1 MFFFFAK
8 QETSGKYFSPDSDS
22 IRGEELATRW
32 SLAGFSFIN
41 NKCAFS
47 PLAGFFS
54 VVFLIY
60 KCASPNHRCLL
71 SVPASTPR
79 LSFSCVSAPITRDHG
94 FHFVQ
99 IRIRCLARSLL
110 TRWPFTVSPWQSFS
124 GGFRGLLCNLLFSV
138 LSLFC
143 FTCSFLS
150 IGNMA
155 EAVTLCL
162 SKNRLAKQPSSTSS
176 LLSASPGWLGS
187 SCRPWQLLLLMRRSR
202 RQQLPTRNM
211 LLAEIKEIWLAAW
224 SIL

>member
-32 SLAGFSFIN
+32 SLAGFSFIY

-99 IRIRCLARSLL
+99 IRIRCLARSLY
-110 TRWPFTVSPWQSFS
+110 TRWPFTVSSWQSFS
-124 GGFRGLLCNLLFSV
+124 EWIPRSSLQSPFFLFWVFSASHAAFSALAIWLK
-138 LSLFC
+138 LSLC
-143 FTCSFLS
+143 ASLKTGL
-150 IGNMA
+150 
-155 EAVTLCL
+155 
-162 SKNRLAKQPSSTSS
+162 PSSPAPPPACWAQA
-176 LLSASPGWLGS
+176 LAGSAPAVGPD
-187 SCRPWQLLLLMRRSR
+187 SCCCWCDARGVNNYQP
-202 RQQLPTRNM
+202 
-211 LLAEIKEIWLAAW
+211 EICY
-224 SIL
+224 